1 VRFKSR
7 ESVEQN
13 KEFVSNQLQ
22 EYLHQGVLKE
32 HKGEFEVK
40 VCNPLGVVENRQL
53 KKRLYLDGQYIN
65 AFDRYEAFTYEKL
78 SHVPEYLT
86 ERDCI
91 MLTDLKSGYHQ
102 LRMHEDTLPYLCIEF
117 GQGIQIYPYALWLV
131 VCLPGL
137 HHIDVRG
144 V

>member
-1 VRFKSR
+1 
-7 ESVEQN
+7 
-13 KEFVSNQLQ
+13 
-22 EYLHQGVLKE
+22 LKE

-40 VCNPLGVVENRQL
+40 VCSPLGVVENRQL

-102 LRMHEDTLPYLCIEF
+102 LRMHEDTFPYLCIEF
-117 GQGIQIYPYALWLV
+117 GQGILIYPYALWLV